1 MEEGRDGDGKEN
13 AMHGVLGYLEMLE
26 AQAHELGLKQ
36 EEKEQQEKKLN
47 RLKARVQELRTR
59 RDELRAK
66 VELQEKR
73 LLDKEGVVTDP
84 ARPSAQTVLE
94 WKVKS
99 IKAMLQVFYLTGI
112 SGKLTKQGVCFCIS
126 TAYEG
131 TYLDSY
137 YVDLLIKP
145 EVKIQRHSVPVFI
158 PLEQIAKKYLQTDIR
173 RFLSVLWEHLNAYV
187 GRRHQADQLEEHFS
201 DHIEGTLQRNSL
213 CNLLVFNYTVSSDS
227 KTFPFNVRLLYGDLC
242 CSLPTEAIISC
253 THWLILSV
261 FCSLSNMAWLNPDL
275 CCFMT
280 NSCKCPAELRR
291 HFPISSS
298 WLCRAVGPPEP
309 PCIPFTCPCGLAR
322 LQSWHS
328 SIASK
333 DGSSSLKRFSTD
345 SSAQSLRLY
354 HQC

>member
-1 MEEGRDGDGKEN
+1 MEEEHNSDEKEN
-13 AMHGVLGYLEMLE
+13 ALCGRSLTAASQDGRERTSAVPLAQGKVEGGVLGYLEMLE
-26 AQAHELGLKQ
+26 AQAHELGLMQ
-36 EEKEQQEKKLN
+36 EEKEQQEKKLD
-47 RLKARVQELRTR
+47 RLKARVQELRAR

-73 LLDKEGVVTDP
+73 LLDKEGVVTNP

-145 EVKIQRHSVPVFI
+145 EVKIQHHSVPVFI

-173 RFLSVLWEHLNAYV
+173 RFLSVLSDHLNAYV
-187 GRRHQADQLEEHFS
+187 GRRHQADQLEERFS
-201 DHIEGTLQRNSL
+201 DRIEGTLQRNSL
-213 CNLLVFNYTVSSDS
+213 CNLLVFNYTVSRDS

-253 THWLILSV
+253 TRKWAVQVSGGVGRAAILQWMS
-261 FCSLSNMAWLNPDL
+261 
-275 CCFMT
+275 
-280 NSCKCPAELRR
+280 
-291 HFPISSS
+291 FP
-298 WLCRAVGPPEP
+298 LVQFGDRKKHAVIFLWEER
-309 PCIPFTCPCGLAR
+309 PFL
-322 LQSWHS
+322 
-328 SIASK
+328 
-333 DGSSSLKRFSTD
+333 
-345 SSAQSLRLY
+345 
-354 HQC
+354 